1 MKGEDLISFD
11 SRIDPEFKVIVIYKE
26 SQTYPLIKES
36 LVALDNSIG
45 ALMPGQNIILID
57 GERVNTEGLTDNHIL
72 AIEAHEIAHAMLG
85 HEGERNQ
92 THEGE
97 ADELAIEILDSMD
110 RKEAAT
116 LLRER
121 MKSFLETPI

>member
-121 MKSFLETPI
+121 MKSFSKTSI

>member
-57 GERVNTEGLTDNHIL
+57 GERVNAEGLTDNHIL

-121 MKSFLETPI
+121 MKSFSETPI

>member
-1 MKGEDLISFD
+1 MKGDIISFD
-11 SRIDPEFKVIVIYKE
+11 SRIDPKFKVLVIYKE
-26 SQTYPLIKES
+26 SQTYPLIKAS

-45 ALMPGQNIILID
+45 ALIPGQNIILID
-57 GERVNTEGLTDNHIL
+57 GERVNEEGLSDNHIL

-92 THEGE
+92 THEVE
-97 ADELAIEILDSMD
+97 ADELAIEILDSMNKKD
-110 RKEAAT
+110 ASS

-121 MKSFLETPI
+121 LKSLEEN

>member
-121 MKSFLETPI
+121 MKSFSKPSI